1 MTPLNMNE
9 SKNHRRNSRALR
21 VRGRAQKLREG
32 IGAKHQRVVHHVNRR
47 PVLFI
52 PLIIVGGLTFICIIL
67 LLIVTRGNPLPT
79 LKPTDNRIVIVT
91 TDEGE
96 RIVPT
101 DAKTVGELLGRLE
114 ITLNEGDVVEPA
126 SDSEI
131 FTDNYRVNVYRAKPV
146 TIVDNGGRPQHML
159 SAATTPRSISRQA
172 NLTVYAED
180 VFQTQPPANFT
191 LSGSI
196 GQVVSIQ
203 RSVPVALSL
212 YGQPLNTRTQA
223 KTVDELLREKNIQLR
238 AGETV
243 QPDASAAVAPSMAVF
258 VNSPG
263 IRVETVTEKIAFATE
278 TIEDRSLSFG
288 TSAVRQ
294 QGAPGQRVVVYQIN
308 ANTGERS
315 KVQEIVTAEP
325 VKHIVVRGLIIN
337 IPADKEAVLR
347 AAGISPSD
355 YGYVNHIFSHESGW
369 NAAAASRNG
378 YYGLGQTS
386 LGNISGAC
394 PNWQNDPVCQTR
406 FFTGYATRRY
416 GSWQGAYNFWLSHH
430 WW

>member
-1 MTPLNMNE
+1 MTPLGTDK
-9 SKNHRRNSRALR
+9 SYRRNSRALR
-21 VRGRAQKLREG
+21 ARGRTQKLREG
-32 IGAKHQRVVHHVNRR
+32 IGVRHQRVVHHVNKR
-47 PVLFI
+47 PLLFI
-52 PLIIVGGLTFICIIL
+52 PLIIIGGLTLVCVIA
-67 LLIVTRGNPLPT
+67 LLIITRGNPLPT
-79 LKPTDNRIVIVT
+79 LQPTDNRIVIVT
-91 TDEGE
+91 TDDGE
-96 RIVPT
+96 RTVPT
-101 DAKTVGELLGRLE
+101 SARTVGELLERLE
-114 ITLNEGDVVEPA
+114 ITLNPGDVVEPA

-146 TIVDNGGRPQHML
+146 TIVDNGGQPQHML

-172 NLTVYAED
+172 NITVYAED
-180 VFQTQPPANFT
+180 AFVTQPPANFT
-191 LSGSI
+191 RSGSL
-196 GQVVSIQ
+196 GQIVNIE
-203 RSVPVALSL
+203 RSVPIALSL
-212 YGQPLNTRTQA
+212 YGQPLSTRTQA
-223 KTVDELLREKNIQLR
+223 KTVGELLAEKQVQLR
-238 AGETV
+238 EGETV
-243 QPDASAAVAPSMAVF
+243 QPEASAALTPNMAVF

-263 IRVETVTEKIAFATE
+263 IRVETVTEQIAFATE

-294 QGAPGQRVVVYQIN
+294 QGTPGQRVVVYQIN
-308 ANTGERS
+308 ANTGQRS
-315 KVQEIVTAEP
+315 KVQEIITAEP

-355 YGYVNHIFSHESGW
+355 YGYVNHIFSKESGW

-378 YYGLGQTS
+378 YHGLGQTS
-386 LGNISGAC
+386 LGNISNAC

-406 FFTGYATRRY
+406 FFTGYATKRY

>member
-1 MTPLNMNE
+1 MTPFDGG
-9 SKNHRRNSRALR
+9 HHRNSRALR
-21 VRGRAQKLREG
+21 ARGRTQKLREG
-32 IGAKHQRVVHHVNRR
+32 IGAKHARVVHHVNRR
-47 PVLFI
+47 PALFI
-52 PLIIVGGLTFICIIL
+52 PLIIIGGLTLICVIA
-67 LLIVTRGNPLPT
+67 LLIITRGNPLPT
-79 LKPTDNRIVIVT
+79 LQPSDNRIVIVT
-91 TDEGE
+91 TDDGE
-96 RIVPT
+96 RTVPT
-101 DAKTVGELLGRLE
+101 NAKTVGELLERLE
-114 ITLNEGDVVEPA
+114 VTLNPGDVVEPS

-146 TIVDNGGRPQHML
+146 TLVDSGVEKHLL

-172 NLTVYAED
+172 DLTVYAED
-180 VFQTQPPANFT
+180 VFVAQPPTNFT
-191 LSGSI
+191 RSGSL
-196 GQVVSIQ
+196 GQIVHIQ

-223 KTVDELLREKNIQLR
+223 KTVGELLTEKHVQLR
-238 AGETV
+238 EGETV
-243 QPDASAAVAPSMAVF
+243 QPEASTKLTPNMAVF

-263 IRVETVTEKIAFATE
+263 ISVETVTEEIAFATE
-278 TIEDRSLSFG
+278 TIEDQSLSFG

-294 QGAPGQRVVVYQIN
+294 QGTPGQRVVVYQIN
-308 ANTGERS
+308 ANTGERT
-315 KVQEIVTAEP
+315 KVQEIIAAEP
-325 VKHIVVRGLIIN
+325 VTHIVVRGLIIN
-337 IPADKEAVLR
+337 IPADKESVLR

-355 YGYVNHIFSHESGW
+355 YGYVNHIFSKESGW

-378 YYGLGQTS
+378 YHGLGQTS

-416 GSWQGAYNFWLSHH
+416 GSWQGAYNFWLNNH